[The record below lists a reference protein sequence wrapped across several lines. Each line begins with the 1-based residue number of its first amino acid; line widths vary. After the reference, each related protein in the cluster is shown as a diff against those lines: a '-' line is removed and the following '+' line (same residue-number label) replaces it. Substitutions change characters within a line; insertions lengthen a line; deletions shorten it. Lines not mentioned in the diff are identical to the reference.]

1 VDKSTPRYFLALNP
15 HRSEKMMF
23 KHQLIITT
31 ACLLLLSFFCQNY
44 LGVFGKLASVD
55 AMLVSANKS
64 AASRGKNYQSV
75 VFKKGG
81 GSLYTIAMRHY
92 QKANETLFDLIVQA
106 NPFITNVR
114 QIGDDQKIILPAI
127 TPESYIFK
135 INDGEYRVY
144 IGTFETFDLAVQYSR
159 KFTAPEKLLF
169 IESQEFS
176 PKDTWYRLTM
186 GDYQSREEALKRVIN
201 LKEASLIYI
210 PIPLK

>member
-1 VDKSTPRYFLALNP
+1 
-15 HRSEKMMF
+15 MMF
-23 KHQLIITT
+23 KNQLIITT
-31 ACLLLLSFFCQNY
+31 ACLLLLSFFCQIY
-44 LGVFGKLASVD
+44 LGVFGELASAN

-64 AASRGKNYQSV
+64 AASTGENIQSV

-114 QIGDDQKIILPAI
+114 QIGDDQKIILPVI
-127 TPESYIFK
+127 TPESHIFT
-135 INDGEYRVY
+135 INDGEYRVH

-159 KFTAPEKLLF
+159 KFTEPEKLLF

-186 GDYQSREEALKRVIN
+186 GDFQSREEALKRAIN

>member
-1 VDKSTPRYFLALNP
+1 
-15 HRSEKMMF
+15 MMF
-23 KHQLIITT
+23 KHHPIITT
-31 ACLLLLSFFCQNY
+31 ACLLLLSFFLQNY
-44 LGVFGKLASVD
+44 LGVFDEIARAD
-55 AMLVSANKS
+55 AMFVSANQSS
-64 AASRGKNYQSV
+64 ASTGENYQSV

-106 NPFITNVR
+106 NPFIANVR
-114 QIGDDQKIILPAI
+114 QIGDDQKIILPVI
-127 TPESYIFK
+127 TPESYIFT

-159 KFTAPEKLLF
+159 RFTEPEKLLF

-176 PKDTWYRLTM
+176 PQDTWYRLTM

-210 PIPLK
+210 PLPLK